1 MSPVNDEMFS
11 HYRFS
16 EMIEPWLP
24 VENTLFGILVRE
36 GPCKGKQFCVVA
48 GISQKGTCWGSSEDR
63 DWRTRHPGIVTS
75 LIT

>member
-24 VENTLFGILVRE
+24 VENTLFGMLVRE

-48 GISQKGTCWGSSEDR
+48 GISQKGTC
-63 DWRTRHPGIVTS
+63 
-75 LIT
+75 